1 MQFQIENQI
10 CAIRK
15 NSNHIPLKQITYNS
29 LRMLKNKLNEILWL
43 LLDEKNKMKISFTK
57 DSNLFICIKWTEASI
72 RYRLF
77 LAKYS
82 KCHICL
88 TFYYLVYRYNKFSQ
102 KLDNHRFCTI
112 INSLTTFLV
121 YFLLKELTIQFFP
134 FYSGFKVF
142 FITTKKGQEIV
153 FCTNRK
159 RKLSQGD
166 YPMVMIRRTYWTL
179 KFFIEACI

>member
-1 MQFQIENQI
+1 MFLLTLSKNYQGNLFWHYFKNKYKRFTYLLKDVIQHRKRKLKIVPSAAHINKVISWLILNIGNCFFAVSNWESDK

-15 NSNHIPLKQITYNS
+15 NSNHIFLKQITYNS
-29 LRMLKNKLNEILWL
+29 LEMLKNKLNEILWL

-88 TFYYLVYRYNKFSQ
+88 NFYYLVFWLN
-102 KLDNHRFCTI
+102 
-112 INSLTTFLV
+112 
-121 YFLLKELTIQFFP
+121 P
-134 FYSGFKVF
+134 
-142 FITTKKGQEIV
+142 
-153 FCTNRK
+153 
-159 RKLSQGD
+159 
-166 YPMVMIRRTYWTL
+166 
-179 KFFIEACI
+179 